1 MKKII
6 LILFLFFLLYA
17 CYIIYNLTED
27 NSKDIVLIGDEIANN
42 PYLNNI
48 NNVKNINNNF
58 INKDYHITDLLNI
71 IKYNQELTINNK
83 SKSIYQLL
91 KESDIVILSIGMNDI
106 YFKLNDNTKE
116 IYTYM
121 NEIVNNY
128 ELIIEEISRYS
139 YQKVYL
145 LGYYNITNEN
155 NDIFTYINYKLK
167 NIAKKYNYIF
177 IDTNKILKNTP
188 KFYQSDTNFNLNN
201 EGYYQI
207 FNILVENLKK
217 YWYNIKCIYY
227 YDLY

>member
-1 MKKII
+1 MTMKKII

-217 YWYNIKCIYY
+217 Y
-227 YDLY
+227 